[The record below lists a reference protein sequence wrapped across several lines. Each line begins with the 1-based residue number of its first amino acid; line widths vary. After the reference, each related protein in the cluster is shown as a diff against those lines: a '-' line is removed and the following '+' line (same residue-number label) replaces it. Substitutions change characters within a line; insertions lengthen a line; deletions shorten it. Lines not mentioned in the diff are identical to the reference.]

1 MFNNILKKPYSAFKK
16 VLLKKIN
23 AHPLEIAL
31 SQNDKF
37 SIPNFIPLFIDYIEK
52 NESAIM
58 LNPEKIRSMLM
69 VKMYHYNKVSTIY
82 PDKNIQLA
90 PHKFFYPCKDK
101 KKLNNMM
108 NFSAEL
114 DHFFCNH
121 EIVVKYKSLFEHIFA
136 NQNKTVLSVSS
147 SAITFDYFH
156 DFLFLHIKNRIETVL
171 ASDVFNSYWQKQ
183 CLSDTLS
190 VENKIK
196 PISMRL

>member
-1 MFNNILKKPYSAFKK
+1 MFDNILKKPYSAFRK
-16 VLLKKIN
+16 VLLKKRN
-23 AHPLEIAL
+23 AHPLEIAI

-37 SIPNFIPLFIDYIEK
+37 SVPNFIPLFIDYIEK

-58 LNPEKIRSMLM
+58 LNPEKIRSLLM

-82 PDKNIQLA
+82 PDKNNHHVIQL
-90 PHKFFYPCKDK
+90 FYPCKDQIN
-101 KKLNNMM
+101 LNNMM

-121 EIVVKYKSLFEHIFA
+121 EILVKYKSLFAHIFA
-136 NQNKTVLSVSS
+136 NQNKTVLSVSA

-156 DFLFLHIKNRIETVL
+156 DFLFLHIKNRIESVL
-171 ASDVFNSYWQKQ
+171 ASDAFNSYWQKH